1 MNNKCRRESIKAELT
16 QFIEGQ
22 THKSHCCILHGCK
35 YGEKECPVVIGDI
48 EQEEICEY
56 CGIEGIKAVEELQ
69 EVRSQR
75 IGVNEL
81 PPVKKDLQ
89 LFVLSLDDN
98 LKQGIKLAEG
108 LYKVRIKNSDNNKG
122 KSAGYRI
129 ITYALIEDEL
139 FLVDIY
145 SKSEMENIANEA
157 IDLIVKQYKKEN

>member
-89 LFVLSLDDN
+89 LLEEGAKFREKVVVSVISRGEKIKAIGRYIHMVGQWQVDGFSMGHKVVEWWPLPKDGTGN
-98 LKQGIKLAEG
+98 KQ
-108 LYKVRIKNSDNNKG
+108 D
-122 KSAGYRI
+122 
-129 ITYALIEDEL
+129 
-139 FLVDIY
+139 
-145 SKSEMENIANEA
+145 
-157 IDLIVKQYKKEN
+157 

>member
-1 MNNKCRRESIKAELT
+1 MN
-16 QFIEGQ
+16 
-22 THKSHCCILHGCK
+22 ILYSK
-35 YGEKECPVVIGDI
+35 NFK
-48 EQEEICEY
+48 
-56 CGIEGIKAVEELQ
+56 
-69 EVRSQR
+69 RSAKKLSKR
-75 IGVNEL
+75 YRSF
-81 PPVKKDLQ
+81 KKDLQ